1 MHNVMSEIVGG
12 AGGNEFSDYIPPGN
26 ARIKV
31 IHIFTN
37 EYIDAIQFGYLDD
50 KGEIALLPKVGGDG
64 GFAYQFVLDE
74 DEYLTGICGRYGWY
88 IDQLCFHTNKR
99 KSETF
104 GGKGGITEFSIKA
117 PANHEVIGLFG
128 RKEWYLDAIGI
139 ISRKLTPEEI
149 KRSSSPHDLQKV
161 EGIGPKIA
169 ELLVEHGILDL
180 EDLSTTSVEQLKLI
194 LHEAGSHFAMADP
207 STWPQQ
213 AALGAKGEW
222 DKLAALQKELD
233 KGRRV

>member
-1 MHNVMSEIVGG
+1 MVGG
-12 AGGNEFSDYIPPGN
+12 AGGNEFRDYSPPGN

-37 EYIDAIQFGYLDD
+37 EYIDALQFGYLDD

-64 GFAYQFVLDE
+64 GFAYQFVLDD

-88 IDQLCFHTNKR
+88 IDRLCFHTNKR

-104 GGKGGITEFSIKA
+104 GGKGGVSKFNIMA
-117 PANHEVIGLFG
+117 PKNHEVIGLFG
-128 RKEWYLDAIGI
+128 RQEWYLDAIGI
-139 ISRKLTPEEI
+139 ISRALSPEEI

-169 ELLVEHGILDL
+169 ELLVESGILDL
-180 EDLSTTSVEQLKLI
+180 GDLSTTSVEQLKLI